1 MKVSSPIGDLPFE
14 PSRLRI
20 KKGVLTVEGSMGA
33 WPATVQI
40 YPSDLP
46 VILRVALLPL
56 LIVAAVI
63 AAVVVAIVLL

>member
-14 PSRLRI
+14 PARLKM

-46 VILRVALLPL
+46 VILWVARFP